1 MLAAMSDC
9 PLCPGPAAAAPD
21 TLIWQDETCRVVLVG
36 GDEGRDFPGFCR
48 VVWRAHVAE
57 MSDLGTSERRHLMNL
72 VFATELGLRE
82 VMRPDKI
89 NLASLG
95 NVVPHLHWHVIPR
108 WRGDSRFPAPAWS
121 PRNPAAGD
129 GAVPPAP
136 ALDQLRTALLRALAE
151 LQAES

>member
-1 MLAAMSDC
+1 MLLAMDEC
-9 PLCPGPAAAAPD
+9 ALCATAGGEI
-21 TLIWQDETCRVVLVG
+21 LWQDEACRLVLVG

-48 VVWRAHVAE
+48 VIWRAHVAE
-57 MSDLGTSERRHLMNL
+57 MSDLAASERRHLMNV
-72 VFATELGLRE
+72 VFAAELAVRE
-82 VMRPDKI
+82 TMQPDKI

-108 WRGDSRFPAPAWS
+108 WVHDSRFPAPVWNTSQRA
-121 PRNPAAGD
+121 

-136 ALDQLRTALLRALAE
+136 TLEQLRTAFGRALAE

>member
-9 PLCPGPAAAAPD
+9 VLCLASDDADSD
-21 TLIWQDETCRVVLVG
+21 TTIWQDESCRVVLVA

-57 MSDLGTSERRHLMNL
+57 MSDLATSERRHLLQL
-72 VFATELGLRE
+72 VSAAELAVRE
-82 VMRPDKI
+82 LMQPDKI

-108 WRGDSRFPAPAWS
+108 WRGDSRFPAPIWS
-121 PRNPAAGD
+121 PRNPESRD
-129 GAVPPAP
+129 DAVPPAP
-136 ALDQLRTALLRALAE
+136 PIAALRTAFSRALAE

>member
-1 MLAAMSDC
+1 MSEC
-9 PLCPGPAAAAPD
+9 ALCRTPGD
-21 TLIWQDETCRVVLVG
+21 ETLWQDEACRLVLVG

-48 VVWRAHVAE
+48 VIWRDHVAE
-57 MSDLGTSERRHLMNL
+57 MGDLAASERRHLMNV
-72 VFATELGLRE
+72 VFAAEFAVRE

-108 WRGDSRFPAPAWS
+108 WSGDSRFPAPVWS
-121 PRNPAAGD
+121 PRERP

-136 ALDQLRTALLRALAE
+136 TFSALASTFVQALAE

>member
-1 MLAAMSDC
+1 MSDC
-9 PLCPGPAAAAPD
+9 ALCVTPGGGI
-21 TLIWQDETCRVVLVG
+21 LWQDESCRVVLVE

-48 VVWRAHVAE
+48 VVWQAHIAE
-57 MSDLGTSERRHLMNL
+57 MSELAASERRHLMNV
-72 VFATELGLRE
+72 VFAAELAVRE
-82 VMRPDKI
+82 VVRPDKI

-108 WRGDSRFPAPAWS
+108 WRGDSRFPAPIWS
-121 PRNPAAGD
+121 PGSRA

-136 ALDQLRTALLRALAE
+136 TIERLRTAFTRALAE

>member
-1 MLAAMSDC
+1 MLAAMIDC
-9 PLCPGPAAAAPD
+9 ALCATSGGD
-21 TLIWQDETCRVVLVG
+21 MLWQDETCGVVVVG

-48 VVWRAHVAE
+48 VIWRAHVAE
-57 MSDLGTSERRHLMNL
+57 MSELAASERRHLMNVVL
-72 VFATELGLRE
+72 ACELAVRE
-82 VMRPDKI
+82 VMQPDKI

-108 WRGDSRFPAPAWS
+108 WRDDSRFPAPAW
-121 PRNPAAGD
+121 NPAARP

-136 ALDQLRTALLRALAE
+136 TIDVLRVAFTRAMAE

>member
-1 MLAAMSDC
+1 MSEC
-9 PLCPGPAAAAPD
+9 PLCATPGGE
-21 TLIWQDETCRVVLVG
+21 IVWQDEACRLVRVVG
-36 GDEGRDFPGFCR
+36 EESPGGRDFPGFCR

-57 MSDLGTSERRHLMNL
+57 MTDLAASERRHLMNV
-72 VFATELGLRE
+72 VFAAELAVRE

-108 WRGDSRFPAPAWS
+108 WSGDGRFPAPVWS
-121 PRNPAAGD
+121 PPQRA

-136 ALDQLRTALLRALAE
+136 TFEQLHTAFSRALAE

>member
-9 PLCPGPAAAAPD
+9 ALCVTPGGGI
-21 TLIWQDETCRVVLVG
+21 LWQDESCRVVLVE

-48 VVWRAHVAE
+48 VVWQAHVAE
-57 MSDLGTSERRHLMNL
+57 MSELAASERRHLMNV
-72 VFATELGLRE
+72 VFAAELAVRE
-82 VMRPDKI
+82 VMQPDKI

-108 WRGDSRFPAPAWS
+108 WRGDSRFPAPIWS
-121 PRNPAAGD
+121 PRNPDRRA

-136 ALDQLRTALLRALAE
+136 TFERLRTVFTRALAE

>member
-1 MLAAMSDC
+1 MLAAMSEC
-9 PLCPGPAAAAPD
+9 ALCSTPGGD
-21 TLIWQDETCRVVLVG
+21 VMWQDESCRVVLVG

-48 VVWRAHVAE
+48 VVWHAHVAE
-57 MSDLGTSERRHLMNL
+57 MSDLTVAERRHLMNV
-72 VFATELGLRE
+72 VFATELALRATLQ
-82 VMRPDKI
+82 PDKI

-108 WRGDSRFPAPAWS
+108 WRGDSRFPS
-121 PRNPAAGD
+121 PIWNPAGRD

-136 ALDQLRTALLRALAE
+136 TFPELATAFTRALAE

>member
-9 PLCPGPAAAAPD
+9 ALCANPGGEI
-21 TLIWQDETCRVVLVG
+21 LWQDESCRVVLVE

-48 VVWRAHVAE
+48 VVWQAHVAE
-57 MSDLGTSERRHLMNL
+57 MSELAASERRHLMNV
-72 VFATELGLRE
+72 VFAAELAVRE

-108 WRGDSRFPAPAWS
+108 WRSDSRFPAPVWS
-121 PRNPAAGD
+121 APARA

-136 ALDQLRTALLRALAE
+136 TIDALRAAFGRALAE